1 MLNFRTN
8 FWTDEDD
15 DSTSPQIGSADAVA
29 RQIVRRLYS
38 GRYVAGQRLI
48 EADLTREFKVSRG
61 SLREALRRLAA
72 EGVVSITKHYGA
84 CIRSFTKSEVLDV
97 VRVFETLLVLAVQQG
112 AARAAAGA
120 STDEISRQ
128 LDLLGKVTPDSDY
141 FDLVQR
147 QNGMYRALVEMSGNR
162 EIART
167 IPALNMHFIRN
178 PYRAFSPRLAAARLN
193 ELRAI
198 RDAICAGN
206 TYAAAAAA
214 RDHVENA
221 AAELE
226 RLPADAFAE
235 HSDASRT

>member
-1 MLNFRTN
+1 MFDNIVHEDFWIINGSVGRWRQWRGVASEQHEEYMLNFRTN

-112 AARAAAGA
+112 AALAHPRMRFRA
-120 STDEISRQ
+120 SWISSA
-128 LDLLGKVTPDSDY
+128 K
-141 FDLVQR
+141 
-147 QNGMYRALVEMSGNR
+147 
-162 EIART
+162 
-167 IPALNMHFIRN
+167 
-178 PYRAFSPRLAAARLN
+178 SPRT
-193 ELRAI
+193 AI
-198 RDAICAGN
+198 ILTWSNG
-206 TYAAAAAA
+206 
-214 RDHVENA
+214 
-221 AAELE
+221 
-226 RLPADAFAE
+226 
-235 HSDASRT
+235 RTGCIAPSLK